1 MSYLRL
7 VRFTLSEAGRS
18 RAQSMADDLIPAIKA
33 QAGCMSAAFFSGD
46 GGSSGLLVLWDSQE
60 HADAAAAVIRP
71 RLDEHLRGNVSAPPE
86 AGLFPVLAS

>member
-7 VRFTLSEAGRS
+7 VRFRFSEGWRS
-18 RAQSMADDLIPAIKA
+18 HAQAMADDLVPAIKE
-33 QAGCMSAAFFSGD
+33 QPGCLSAVFFSD
-46 GGSSGLLVLWDSQE
+46 DEGSSGLAVLWDSQA

-71 RLDEHLRGNVSAPPE
+71 RLEQHLQGNVTAPPE